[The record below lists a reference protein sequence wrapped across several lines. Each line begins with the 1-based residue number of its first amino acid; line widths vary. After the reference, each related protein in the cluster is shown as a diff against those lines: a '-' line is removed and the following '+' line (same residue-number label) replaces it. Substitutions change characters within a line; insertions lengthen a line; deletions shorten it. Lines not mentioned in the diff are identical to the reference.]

1 LIALERTNRVAAR
14 WTSNDEQYQ
23 AAVQIQV
30 VSKCKQLVEKMKPLS
45 QERLFLLKLKEKYFG
60 NICTYNVTVLGK
72 LISFIMAIVNVAR
85 AETLRQQNINF

>member
-45 QERLFLLKLKEKYFG
+45 QERLFFQEKYSG
-60 NICTYNVTVLGK
+60 NIYTYNVTVIGK

>member
-1 LIALERTNRVAAR
+1 
-14 WTSNDEQYQ
+14 
-23 AAVQIQV
+23 
-30 VSKCKQLVEKMKPLS
+30 MKPLS
-45 QERLFLLKLKEKYFG
+45 QERLCLLKLIEKYSG